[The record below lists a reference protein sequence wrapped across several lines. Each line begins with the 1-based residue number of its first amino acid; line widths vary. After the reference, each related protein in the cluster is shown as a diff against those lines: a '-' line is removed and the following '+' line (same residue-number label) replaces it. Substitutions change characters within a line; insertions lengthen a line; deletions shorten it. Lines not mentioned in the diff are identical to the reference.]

1 MPKEADF
8 YTTSQAAKLLG
19 LTEFTV
25 LGLLTSGLLEG
36 QQDDYARWWIPAV
49 ALEEALRRNRDADPV
64 ADPSTEETVA
74 METGSLMGSEDT
86 PTTDPPTSEDPPTTD
101 TPASEETI
109 ELEPAAE
116 PAGRTPSTDDAGQI
130 ASPSGWTTTDQ
141 AARALGVSPRTVRRF
156 IDRGELAGRKITEG
170 IVEAWEV
177 SIDSLHVLRNKRQVE
192 GKVRRHV
199 PRKSVDDPGAPDT
212 ADYVRD
218 LTDRLLRLSSEAA
231 ELRTRLELTYKAES
245 TLQEE
250 RDRLLQDLERER
262 QERQDAQEEARRLG
276 QELQAERSK
285 GFWQK
290 LFGG

>member
-1 MPKEADF
+1 M
-8 YTTSQAAKLLG
+8 TS
-19 LTEFTV
+19 V
-25 LGLLTSGLLEG
+25 SRPTSR
-36 QQDDYARWWIPAV
+36 A
-49 ALEEALRRNRDADPV
+49 
-64 ADPSTEETVA
+64 S
-74 METGSLMGSEDT
+74 
-86 PTTDPPTSEDPPTTD
+86 PPTSEETTQLQADTDPSRGTLSADDGGHAT
-101 TPASEETI
+101 SE
-109 ELEPAAE
+109 
-116 PAGRTPSTDDAGQI
+116 
-130 ASPSGWTTTDQ
+130 SGWTTTDQ
-141 AARALGVSPRTVRRF
+141 AARALGVTPRTVRRF
-156 IDRGELAGRKITEG
+156 IDRGELAGRKVTEG

-177 SIDSLHVLRNKRQVE
+177 SIDSLHKLRNKRQLQ

-199 PRKSVDDPGAPDT
+199 PRKSDDDPRSADMS
-212 ADYVRD
+212 DYVGD